1 MLTQANSYQTIAV
14 TNYHRT
20 GGSLDCETWVSY
32 TPVRYTECHPYNV
45 LNETVYNQTPK
56 AMGNLGDT
64 LGLLSAHT
72 SSASPLNINSNCSS
86 LCSSP
91 ASAMN

>member
-1 MLTQANSYQTIAV
+1 MLTQLLPLANSYQTSAV

-45 LNETVYNQTPK
+45 L
-56 AMGNLGDT
+56 
-64 LGLLSAHT
+64 
-72 SSASPLNINSNCSS
+72 I
-86 LCSSP
+86 
-91 ASAMN
+91 